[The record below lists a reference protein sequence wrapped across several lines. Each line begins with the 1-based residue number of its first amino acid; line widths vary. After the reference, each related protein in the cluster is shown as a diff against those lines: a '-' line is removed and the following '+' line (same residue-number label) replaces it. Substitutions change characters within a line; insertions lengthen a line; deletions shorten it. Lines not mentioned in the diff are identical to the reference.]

1 MLVGQRYDAHLPL
14 HRRLDDGVH
23 RGARSAPIGPVCPGR
38 PGGSGHGN
46 RPAPSLGQGDV
57 GPGQRILTGPED
69 RVHEP
74 ERLEL
79 LVARQ
84 CSGQMTPEH
93 VLQDHEGGLD
103 VGQVDAG
110 PEAVHRELLG
120 RRDDRIG
127 AALVQALP
135 DQLQKVL
142 NVATALRR
150 AGHATAGLIALFEG
164 GYRVADHPVPGP
176 DQDC

>member
-1 MLVGQRYDAHLPL
+1 M
-14 HRRLDDGVH
+14 
-23 RGARSAPIGPVCPGR
+23 
-38 PGGSGHGN
+38 
-46 RPAPSLGQGDV
+46 
-57 GPGQRILTGPED
+57 
-69 RVHEP
+69 
-74 ERLEL
+74 

-110 PEAVHRELLG
+110 PEAVRRELLG

-135 DQLQKVL
+135 DQLQKIL
-142 NVATALRR
+142 HVATALRR